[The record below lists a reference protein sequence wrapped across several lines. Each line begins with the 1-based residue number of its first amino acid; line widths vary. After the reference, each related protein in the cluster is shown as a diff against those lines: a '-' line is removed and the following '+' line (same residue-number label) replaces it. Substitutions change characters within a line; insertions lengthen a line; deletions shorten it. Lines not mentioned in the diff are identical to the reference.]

1 MTCIFDGNTTV
12 TAVCICIMSPRRCN
26 CGLATQ
32 RVGCS
37 RNTEQKKCSTSHRV
51 YSLDVAQEVVDTY
64 KQKGGSLWKA
74 RRVLPSTMGSLTHCS
89 DLPKSARNFLG
100 VVVTSEAVGLE
111 GFVNK
116 ESLKLVQVGS

>member
-1 MTCIFDGNTTV
+1 
-12 TAVCICIMSPRRCN
+12 
-26 CGLATQ
+26 
-32 RVGCS
+32 
-37 RNTEQKKCSTSHRV
+37 
-51 YSLDVAQEVVDTY
+51 
-64 KQKGGSLWKA
+64 
-74 RRVLPSTMGSLTHCS
+74 MGSLTHCS